1 MERCGVGYLFDPL
14 NDTFDWFIRPD
25 MSYQGKT
32 YTDESNLAWIN
43 DYWLV
48 NMRTGIEK
56 NGLRIEA
63 FVRNLFDDDN
73 YRAAASRNDF
83 SAQNLIAGLA
93 DQAIFITPPEKRTF
107 GMKAVMEF

>member
-83 SAQNLIAGLA
+83 RHKTSLRGLRTRLSSSLRRKSVHSA
-93 DQAIFITPPEKRTF
+93 
-107 GMKAVMEF
+107 